1 MPTEIHKKL
10 TDRESIA
17 AAVKYINEMVNG
29 RGFNF
34 MEDTAGEFT
43 RSLAW
48 RNIKEPNILI
58 ILASFDFS
66 YYHDLEIVFYDV
78 SYTTIGPEY
87 SWWDHWTKDQLE
99 LSEKDFPDGFE
110 FRFNRGTNTDV
121 QYIVHAKA
129 FSYHFEKIVYRQ

>member
-78 SYTTIGPEY
+78 SYTTIAPEY

-129 FSYHFEKIVYRQ
+129 FS